1 MTAVQGTCDP
11 AFSGVRDVFER
22 GFADGHEL
30 GAAIAVY
37 VGGRKVVDL
46 WGGVADHRA
55 GRAWTADT
63 PCFGFSCTKAVTA
76 TAALL
81 LAERGAY
88 DVDGPVTDW
97 WPEYGTHGKEGT
109 TAAHFLSHQSGLPA
123 FARPISAE
131 EAADFPARAAE
142 LAGQE
147 PEWTPGEAHGYHA
160 LTYGWLAGEIV
171 RRMSGGRTVGDF
183 VRDEF
188 TGDLDLWIG
197 APGDVIERA
206 ARLRASRSRKQEPK
220 ANRDEKPVD
229 ADARASGVANVDA
242 DGRAGRTANVDA
254 PQRAAARPA
263 PDGTLLER
271 MAKAYMDPDSRLNR
285 ALNNPHPGKGGYNN
299 PVVLRAGWPSAGMIA
314 TAPGLAG
321 FYRDLVA
328 GRILMPETL
337 REALKPRVSGPD
349 LTLLVDSSFGLGFMR
364 PSGTFFTPAAAGRDS
379 AFGHAGAG
387 GSLGLGDLDAELAVA
402 YLPNLMGD
410 QLSGDI
416 RAYNLV
422 KAVYASLSS

>member
-1 MTAVQGTCDP
+1 MTTVEGTCDP

-22 GFADGHEL
+22 NFAEGREL
-30 GAAIAVY
+30 GAAVAVY

-46 WGGVADHRA
+46 WGGVADHRT
-55 GRAWTADT
+55 GREWTAGT

-97 WPEYGTHGKEGT
+97 WPEYGAHGKEGT
-109 TAAHFLSHQSGLPA
+109 TAAHLLSHQSGLPA
-123 FARPISAE
+123 FARPVSAE
-131 EAADFPARAAE
+131 EAADAPARAAE
-142 LAGQE
+142 LAAQE

-171 RRMSGGRTVGDF
+171 RRLSGGRTVGEF

-197 APGDVIERA
+197 APDEVIERA
-206 ARLRASRSRKQEPK
+206 AKLRASRPRRPTESADEPAQGATSDAREGK
-220 ANRDEKPVD
+220 PAARDESVL
-229 ADARASGVANVDA
+229 S
-242 DGRAGRTANVDA
+242 
-254 PQRAAARPA
+254 
-263 PDGTLLER
+263 R
-271 MAKAYMDPDSRLNR
+271 MASAYTDPASRLNR
-285 ALNNPHPGKGGYNN
+285 ALNNPSPGKGGYNN
-299 PVVLRAGWPSAGMIA
+299 PVVLRAGWPSAGMLA

-328 GRILMPETL
+328 GRILKPETL
-337 REALKPRVSGPD
+337 REAIKPRVSGPD
-349 LTLLVDSSFGLGFMR
+349 LTLLVDSSFGLGYMR
-364 PSGTFFTPAAAGRDS
+364 PSKTFFTPAAGRES
-379 AFGHAGAG
+379 AFGHTGAG
-387 GSLGLGDLDAELAVA
+387 GSIGMGDMEADLAVA

-410 QLSGDI
+410 QLSGDL
-416 RAYNLV
+416 RAYGLV
-422 KAVYASLSS
+422 EAAYASL